1 MKQGGNKK
9 VNMMR
14 SDVRSIP
21 RFVFA
26 SSEVR
31 RNLFHAT
38 KFRETLKFREL
49 IAYFAG

>member
-26 SSEVR
+26 SSEVPQK
-31 RNLFHAT
+31 L
-38 KFRETLKFREL
+38 
-49 IAYFAG
+49 YFMLQNFEKPLSLEN